1 MPGEEAA
8 ERRLIGPPPRAL
20 RPPSAERCD
29 VCLLVVGVSAEFSR
43 MSSPSSE
50 KSGSSGWEEGC
61 STDDVKF
68 SWTVALRS
76 TRTSGTA
83 DLEGLDVV
91 GFEVGGC
98 LAAGGSSPA
107 LTRFGF
113 GLVAAAE
120 GVLRFL
126 TAAMAGVNFVVDFVV
141 GFVMDF
147 VGRETGVLMAA
158 LGIGV
163 PTVLLLG
170 CELASSRFEASS
182 TDFKK
187 CRKSNGLLAS
197 GGTSSASPSS
207 PNIPS
212 SS

>member
-1 MPGEEAA
+1 MPGDEAA
-8 ERRLIGPPPRAL
+8 ERKLMGPPPRAL
-20 RPPSAERCD
+20 RPPRAERWA

-61 STDDVKF
+61 STDGAGR
-68 SWTVALRS
+68 VAFRS
-76 TRTSGTA
+76 IRTSGTV
-83 DLEGLDVV
+83 DVEGLEGF

-98 LAAGGSSPA
+98 LVVGGSSPA
-107 LTRFGF
+107 RTRFGF

-126 TAAMAGVNFVVDFVV
+126 TAAAAGVDLVV
-141 GFVMDF
+141 DF
-147 VGRETGVLMAA
+147 VGREIGVLMAA

-197 GGTSSASPSS
+197 GGVSSASPSS

-212 SS
+212 SSCSLSLSVK

>member
-1 MPGEEAA
+1 M
-8 ERRLIGPPPRAL
+8 
-20 RPPSAERCD
+20 
-29 VCLLVVGVSAEFSR
+29 
-43 MSSPSSE
+43 
-50 KSGSSGWEEGC
+50 
-61 STDDVKF
+61 
-68 SWTVALRS
+68 VALRS
-76 TRTSGTA
+76 IRTSGTV
-83 DLEGLDVV
+83 DLDVV

-98 LAAGGSSPA
+98 LVVGGSSPA
-107 LTRFGF
+107 LTRLGL

-126 TAAMAGVNFVVDFVV
+126 TAAAAGVDFVVDFV
-141 GFVMDF
+141 
-147 VGRETGVLMAA
+147 GREVGVLMAA

-163 PTVLLLG
+163 PIVLLLG
-170 CELASSRFEASS
+170 CGVLSSRLEASS

-187 CRKSNGLLAS
+187 CQKSNGLLAS

>member
-8 ERRLIGPPPRAL
+8 ERRLMGPPPRAL
-20 RPPSAERCD
+20 RPPRAERWA
-29 VCLLVVGVSAEFSR
+29 VCLLVVGVSAFSR

-50 KSGSSGWEEGC
+50 KSGSSRWEEGC
-61 STDDVKF
+61 STEGAGR
-68 SWTVALRS
+68 VAFRS
-76 TRTSGTA
+76 IRTSGTV
-83 DLEGLDVV
+83 DVDVEGLEVV

-98 LAAGGSSPA
+98 LVVGGGSSPA
-107 LTRFGF
+107 RTRFWF

-126 TAAMAGVNFVVDFVV
+126 TAAAAGVDFVVDFV
-141 GFVMDF
+141 
-147 VGRETGVLMAA
+147 GREIGVLMAA

-170 CELASSRFEASS
+170 CELASSRFVASS

-197 GGTSSASPSS
+197 GVVSSASPSS

-212 SS
+212 SSCSLSLSIK